1 MDNKNPIKDGSRRP
15 RRRKPTNNPVKTE
28 AGNPVMFVTIE
39 EHNSAL
45 DEKIS
50 QLISLENGL
59 RASES
64 KLEQAEIKIKE
75 LREGNQKLRL
85 SLSNESIAAAG
96 YLNKL
101 SKIPNWIKK
110 LFNAA

>member
-1 MDNKNPIKDGSRRP
+1 MENNSPVKNAGKKPHN
-15 RRRKPTNNPVKTE
+15 RKVNNEVKTE

-39 EHNSAL
+39 EHNAKV
-45 DEKIS
+45 DEKNS

-59 RASES
+59 RGCEQKITNLEDAVRDLKGANN
-64 KLEQAEIKIKE
+64 KLK
-75 LREGNQKLRL
+75 L
-85 SLSNESIAAAG
+85 SLSNETIIAAG

-101 SKIPNWIKK
+101 SRIPTWIKK